1 VAIWIIDLAEE
12 DRLLASGA
20 VTHAAAIVEIEI
32 MDLAKFEYAFFV
44 TRPWSCDS

>member
-1 VAIWIIDLAEE
+1 VPIWIIDLAGE

-44 TRPWSCDS
+44 TCPWSCDS